1 MKSRGVVWLVAVGIT
16 VFMLGG
22 SIAGFPFVDESGTP
36 SSDRSSETVV
46 VTDFTPSEVHCGPG
60 VQPGIRM
67 LRMNAPTQH
76 RSNYTIAGA
85 LPVRGP
91 TAVLDEPRVK
101 NGPTQFLVN
110 ITSPQAAYNPQNTSC
125 AAFYRLEFTVPYAGT
140 DPYSVLLLHNG
151 RFVQQEYNSQFKNGT
166 YVSGDLT

>member
-1 MKSRGVVWLVAVGIT
+1 MKSRGVVWLVALAIT
-16 VFMLGG
+16 VFMVGG
-22 SIAGFPFVDESGTP
+22 SIAGFPFVDDSEVSP
-36 SSDRSSETVV
+36 DQSSETLV

-91 TAVLDEPRVK
+91 SAALDQPRVT
-101 NGPTQFLVN
+101 NGPTQFLINV
-110 ITSPQAAYNPQNTSC
+110 TSPQAAYNPQNTSC

-140 DPYSVLLLHNG
+140 DPYSVILLHNG
-151 RFVQQEYNSQFKNGT
+151 RFAQQSYTSQFENGT
-166 YVSGDLT
+166 SVSGELT